1 MRSRLLFAMVTVL
14 FVGMNL
20 WLWRLEIAG
29 QGRFKSSVAPEMVWR
44 KMALAQD
51 SSSLII
57 LHAGRRVGFCQ
68 WRPTVKQRRN
78 PRADG
83 DDLSVEEMTQ
93 AVTGY
98 EIDLDGYFLV
108 DDTTRFRFNA
118 TLRLDTNFVWRTMD
132 VSFVLRPDK
141 WGFSADAATE
151 RVSIHLDDENGRR
164 DRTFKFSDLDHPEQ
178 VLRHLGVGGLAP
190 MLAGLALPLG
200 RLQATN
206 LLSGV
211 TWQAQRDH
219 LPVDRASVPV
229 FRVQASA
236 FNRPQ
241 ATAFISVFGEIFRV
255 ELPGQVVLMTD
266 LNLMKTL

>member
-14 FVGMNL
+14 FLGMNV

-29 QGRFKSSVAPEMVWR
+29 KGRFNSSVAPETVWR

-51 SSSLII
+51 ASSLNI
-57 LHAGRRVGFCQ
+57 LHEGRRIGFCQ
-68 WRPTVKQRRN
+68 WRPTVKQWHN
-78 PRADG
+78 PRSDG

-93 AVTGY
+93 EVTSY
-98 EIDLDGYFLV
+98 ELDLDGYFLV
-108 DDTTRFRFNA
+108 DDTTRLRFNA
-118 TLRLDTNFVWRTMD
+118 NLRLDTNFVWRTINLRL
-132 VSFVLRPDK
+132 VLRPDA
-141 WGFSADAATE
+141 WEFSADAARE
-151 RVSIHLDDENGRR
+151 QVRIHLDDENGRR
-164 DRTFKFSDLDHPEQ
+164 ERTFKFSDLDHPEQ

-190 MLAGLALPLG
+190 MLAGLGLPLG

-219 LPVDRASVPV
+219 LAMERANVPV

-236 FNRPQ
+236 FHRPQ
-241 ATAFISVFGEIFRV
+241 ATAYIGVFGEILRV
-255 ELPGQVVLMTD
+255 ELPGQVLLLTD
-266 LNLMKTL
+266 LMKTL